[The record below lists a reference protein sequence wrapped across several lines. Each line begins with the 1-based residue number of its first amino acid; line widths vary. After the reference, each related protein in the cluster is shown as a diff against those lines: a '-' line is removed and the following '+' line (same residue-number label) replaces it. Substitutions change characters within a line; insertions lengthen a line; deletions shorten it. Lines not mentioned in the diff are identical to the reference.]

1 MLWTLSRSV
10 TEVDGSTT
18 NGGVGLLK
26 ANGEQGDWPLPSNLQ
41 RPLEL
46 EASRAI
52 ISGDDDVLVVVGFE
66 YPSTSSGLGPLA
78 TIHYGSPTASVPSSN
93 ARTLET
99 ITAHNGTTRLGQ
111 IQRSSVMFEASPGI
125 PLISMTID
133 FSLGWIAPAIQYVRW
148 WSTFLM

>member
-1 MLWTLSRSV
+1 MTAKNYRSSNTDFVVTNDVIDFKFLYEDSSAEMLWTLSRSV

-52 ISGDDDVLVVVGFE
+52 ISGNDDVLVVVGFE

-78 TIHYGSPTASVPSSN
+78 TIHYGSPASVPQV
-93 ARTLET
+93 TPE
-99 ITAHNGTTRLGQ
+99 
-111 IQRSSVMFEASPGI
+111 
-125 PLISMTID
+125 PLK
-133 FSLGWIAPAIQYVRW
+133 P
-148 WSTFLM
+148 